1 MAKLYFIY
9 AAMNAGKS
17 TALLQSAFNYHER
30 GMRTILLTPAVNQRD
45 GKGVITSRLGLAE
58 PAIIF
63 APDTDLEQMI
73 MSTSEEGNNTQSI
86 DCVLIDEAQ
95 FLTRAQVRALTTIV
109 DIHNIPVMCYGL
121 RTDFRA
127 RLFEGSEALF
137 ALADQLKEMKSICHC
152 GRKATMNLRINDD
165 GLAVT
170 SGNKIEIGGNER
182 YIPLCRKHFYERLAA
197 VA

>member
-1 MAKLYFIY
+1 MLRK
-9 AAMNAGKS
+9 
-17 TALLQSAFNYHER
+17 
-30 GMRTILLTPAVNQRD
+30 ILLTPAVNQRD

-63 APDTDLEQMI
+63 APDTDLERMI
-73 MSTSEEGNNTQSI
+73 MSAGDESDNTQSI

-121 RTDFRA
+121 RTDFRG

-182 YIPLCRKHFYERLAA
+182 YIPLCRKHFYERLEADA
-197 VA
+197 